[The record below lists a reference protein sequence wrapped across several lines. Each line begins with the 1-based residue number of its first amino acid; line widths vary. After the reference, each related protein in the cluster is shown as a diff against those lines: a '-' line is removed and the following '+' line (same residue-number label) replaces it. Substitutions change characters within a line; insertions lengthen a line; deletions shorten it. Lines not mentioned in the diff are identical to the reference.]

1 MSDKKPDIYMMPKK
15 DGLIKLKIR
24 NAGIAGNV
32 LQFRITKGTVEFVRV
47 IPPNNF
53 AGTYNDPAIAKSEK
67 IAKKTGKHAFITNNV
82 LVSKEDAEF
91 LSKEIQKV
99 FTEIWKLV
107 KSGGVRK
114 VRKPRQKRKV

>member
-67 IAKKTGKHAFITNNV
+67 IAKKTGKRAFITNNV